1 MWSAEGRCHPAITPS
16 RRTPRGAHAARPT
29 GVVHQEDTTLHDRP
43 ARPQA
48 RARLILFAMTPL
60 VLTIGFAATISA
72 RSPGAVADIAPRAFQ
87 PVVVPAAPGAAAANP
102 PAAAA
107 QATEALPPRIPKVSP
122 GAPAG
127 PVHVVR
133 TGETLWGI
141 AAVHAARLDVLLR
154 WNPTADPRHL
164 VAGQRI
170 LVPGGQPMASG
181 ARASGTS
188 TSGSSVQRG
197 THVWPLTVR
206 GRITTYFSAR
216 HSGIDI
222 AAPAGTTVRAIA
234 RGTVTWAGWKDNG
247 AGYMILIRHPDGMVS
262 MYNHNRRLL
271 VRVGQVVTAG
281 QKIAEVG
288 STGWST
294 GPHLDLRIE
303 MGGEPVNP
311 LRLTWAP

>member
-1 MWSAEGRCHPAITPS
+1 
-16 RRTPRGAHAARPT
+16 
-29 GVVHQEDTTLHDRP
+29 
-43 ARPQA
+43 
-48 RARLILFAMTPL
+48 LILFAMSPV
-60 VLTIGFAATISA
+60 VLTIAFAATISA
-72 RSPGAVADIAPRAFQ
+72 RPYPTVTDIAPGAFQ
-87 PVVVPAAPGAAAANP
+87 PVVLATAPGGAASNP
-102 PAAAA
+102 PGAPARVA
-107 QATEALPPRIPKVSP
+107 EALPPRVPKVSRV
-122 GAPAG
+122 APAG
-127 PVHVVR
+127 PVHIVR
-133 TGETLWGI
+133 PGDTLWGI
-141 AAVHAARLDVLLR
+141 ATVHAARLDLLLR

-170 LVPGGQPMASG
+170 LVPGGQPMPSG

-188 TSGSSVQRG
+188 TSGSSAQRG
-197 THVWPLTVR
+197 THIWPLAVR

-216 HSGIDI
+216 HPGIDV

-234 RGTVTWAGWKDNG
+234 AGNVTWAGWKDNG

-311 LRLTWAP
+311 LRLTWAR